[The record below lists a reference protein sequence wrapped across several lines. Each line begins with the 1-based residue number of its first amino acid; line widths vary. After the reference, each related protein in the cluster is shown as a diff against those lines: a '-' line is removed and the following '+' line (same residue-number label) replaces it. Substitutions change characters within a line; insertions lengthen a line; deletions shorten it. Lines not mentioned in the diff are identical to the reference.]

1 MLLSNFITAF
11 VFQFV
16 NQKSC
21 SSHAPQGVGWVT
33 LSPNPQWMTLSP
45 IDDAGSFAP
54 MHPERIFIMNHELK
68 PIFKPRTARLS
79 VRMATEHYDLV
90 HEAAEREGLQIS
102 SFIIMLLVRFDILP
116 ESCLKRIK
124 RRPVPFFN
132 ALHGLLGIV
141 NKIGG
146 NCKQLAVALPNTDGL
161 IHTHDQIVLAAA
173 AITDALQGRKIPEGV
188 NLYRLQGDITQQGHV
203 FNQIVKSVNA
213 GNPSV
218 NGLPAVLH
226 SIARSAVTIT
236 AALNGNLIEADE
248 VLTEMAMD
256 EMRDAICNR
265 PQPGRPDGN
274 DGNDGKT
281 GLA

>member
-1 MLLSNFITAF
+1 MLDIQPKQEKRRQPMLVVRVSEE
-11 VFQFV
+11 
-16 NQKSC
+16 QK
-21 SSHAPQGVGWVT
+21 A
-33 LSPNPQWMTLSP
+33 
-45 IDDAGSFAP
+45 
-54 MHPERIFIMNHELK
+54 
-68 PIFKPRTARLS
+68 
-79 VRMATEHYDLV
+79 LV
-90 HEAAEREGLQIS
+90 VQAAEREGLQIS
-102 SFIIMLLVRFDILP
+102 SLIIMLLVRFHILP
-116 ESCLKRIK
+116 ENCLKRIK

-146 NCKQLAVALPNTDGL
+146 NCKQLAVALPNMEGL
-161 IHTHDQIVLAAA
+161 IQTHGQIIGASA
-173 AITDALQGRKIPEGV
+173 AITDALQGKKISETV

-213 GNPSV
+213 GNASLK
-218 NGLPAVLH
+218 GLPAVLH

-248 VLTEMAMD
+248 ALMEMAMD

-265 PQPGRPDGN
+265 PQSGRPDGN
-274 DGNDGKT
+274 DCDGGNDGKT